1 MKKHIV
7 LLTLLLLTGAT
18 ATAYEV
24 SGGLVEIGPNQTV
37 DSLQA
42 AGATVVI
49 EGTVDGDAQVFAS
62 DIQVPGTITGDLQ
75 AFSASTSIDGI
86 IGGDVEAFSGTVRT
100 GAGSSIGGD
109 LSAFGSTIDL
119 AGAVNGSSGLF
130 GSVVTLQ
137 ETSHLRGN
145 LTYAA
150 ETFRNRGQ
158 IDGAVHEEEQ
168 RSEGTGSLDLLDE
181 IAGLGAELFL
191 GAVLLLIAGRFTRE
205 SVETAGDRWAWRAL
219 LGFAFL
225 AVTPFV
231 LVLLVI
237 TIIGIPAALIGLLL
251 YGGVIMLG
259 SVIGALLI
267 GRTVIDRFGL
277 ESMYAALV
285 TGLVLML
292 VLGEL
297 PWIGGLISLGVLFA
311 GIGGLLTVTHDR
323 WQRRG
328 PGTDDED
335 ESADTDD
342 GGDQD
347 EPVEDG
353 E

>member
-1 MKKHIV
+1 MKKYIV
-7 LLTLLLLTGAT
+7 LLTIILLTGTT
-18 ATAYEV
+18 ATAYEA
-24 SGGLVEIGPNQTV
+24 SGGLIEIGPNRTV

-42 AGATVVI
+42 AGSTVVI

-62 DIQVPGTITGDLQ
+62 DVQVPGTITGDLQ

-86 IGGDVEAFSGTVRT
+86 IGGDVETFSGTVRT

-119 AGAVNGSSGLF
+119 AGAVNGSSELF
-130 GSVVTLQ
+130 GSVITLQ
-137 ETSHLRGN
+137 ETGHLRGN

-150 ETFRNRGQ
+150 ETFRNMGQ
-158 IDGAVHEEEQ
+158 VDGVIHEEEQ
-168 RSEGTGSLDLLDE
+168 RPEGTGSLDLLDE
-181 IAGLGAELFL
+181 LAGLGVELFL
-191 GAVLLLIAGRFTRE
+191 GAILLLVAGRFTRE

-231 LVLLVI
+231 LVLLMI
-237 TIIGIPAALIGLLL
+237 TIIGIPAALIGILL

-277 ESMYAALV
+277 ESMYVALV
-285 TGLVLML
+285 TGLVLMV
-292 VLGEL
+292 VLEQTPL
-297 PWIGGLISLGVLFA
+297 IGGLISLAVLFT
-311 GIGGLLTVTHDR
+311 GVGGLLTVTHDR
-323 WQRRG
+323 WRG
-328 PGTDDED
+328 RGTGTDDED
-335 ESADTDD
+335 ESTDTDD
-342 GGDQD
+342 GADQD
-347 EPVEDG
+347 GTTEED